1 MQSRLLPEVAQ
12 AAGPRVHP
20 AAPRNPARSP
30 THSIQA
36 RKDGKVIRIR
46 LAGPMTTPGGSV
58 LVTPRADETWPELDP
73 DTQTAATGQFTGFAQ
88 AIDLGWR
95 SAWSELLATASIAP
109 EQKLP
114 AGFNFAPLPARQFCA
129 GHTFWVQQGGVEG
142 NSDCFS
148 VRYRLPAPRLQ
159 PHALRLQP
167 MCYMLQPHAL
177 QAAAPRTQ
185 VHTTFTEGGYK
196 GKEWRFR
203 DAAHW

>member
-12 AAGPRVHP
+12 AAAPRVQP

-159 PHALRLQP
+159 PNPLRLQP
-167 MCYMLQPHAL
+167 MRYRLQPHVPRCTQPSPRVATK
-177 QAAAPRTQ
+177 ARSGASVMPRT
-185 VHTTFTEGGYK
+185 
-196 GKEWRFR
+196 GK
-203 DAAHW
+203 